1 MRSTYSFARA
11 NLFCLAILFCV
22 ATGAGVASAQDK
34 DWRPVTPE
42 ELQMKAGRVEPDADA
57 EAIFWEVRIDDS
69 SSDDL
74 SRQHYVRVKVLT
86 ERGREKFSKFDI
98 PFLKGNKVKDIAARV
113 IRPDGSIVEI
123 KKEDIFEREIV
134 RASGVK
140 VRAKSFAIPNIEPGV
155 IVEYRYKEIIS
166 DAGAVGSRIQ
176 FQRDIPVENLTYYYR
191 PYGGREPQTQSY
203 NFSGVRFVKDK
214 GGYYVAT
221 RTDVPAV
228 RDEPRM
234 PPDDQVRAW
243 MLLTGARPTVTDESA
258 FSISYVIKDPSS
270 PQKYWAAVSAEKSII
285 ASFMNKPNKD
295 VKKAAE
301 EITAGAQTQDEKL
314 RKLYEFCQREIA
326 NTTFDTKLTDD
337 DRRKLPETKN
347 IGDVLKRKSGSARFI
362 DMLFGA
368 MANSLGME
376 ARIGVLGNRNEM
388 FFDPKMT
395 NEDFV
400 HVGVIGVK
408 VGDNWKYFDPGMK
421 FLPYG
426 MLVWYEEDTYVMLV
440 GPSNFIWDQT
450 PYTGYDKTQVKRNGK
465 FELHEDG
472 TLEGTVTMEYG
483 GQMAVSYREDNYDDA
498 PAKREEDF
506 RTEIKARLS
515 NAEISNVSIENVD
528 DPTKPLIK
536 RYTVKM
542 ADYAQKTGKR
552 LFLQPGFFEYGVP
565 PLFSAATRKYDIF
578 FQYPW
583 SENDTIEIKFPA
595 SFDLDNADAPSKI
608 TDPQSIGLLD
618 VSMKVDHSKNILY
631 YNREFHFGGGDFTLF
646 KAKDYTLLKNMFD
659 TFQKADS
666 HTITLKQK

>member
-1 MRSTYSFARA
+1 MRSNSSLAGAIYFCAAFFVCSF
-11 NLFCLAILFCV
+11 I
-22 ATGAGVASAQDK
+22 TASAVFAQDK
-34 DWRPVTPE
+34 DWRPVTPD
-42 ELQMKAGRVEPDADA
+42 ELQMKTGKVEPDADA

-98 PFLKGNKVKDIAARV
+98 PFRKGDKIKDLAARV

-123 KKEDIFEREIV
+123 KKDDIFEREIV

-155 IVEYRYKEIIS
+155 IVEYRYKEVIR
-166 DAGAVGSRIQ
+166 DAGAVGSRLQ

-191 PYGGREPQTQSY
+191 PYNGKDPQTQSY
-203 NFSGVRFVKDK
+203 NFSGVKFVKDN

-221 RTDVPAV
+221 RTDVPAL
-228 RDEPRM
+228 REEPRM

-243 MLLTGARPTVTDESA
+243 MLLTGAHRDFTDVSA
-258 FSISYVIKDPSS
+258 FSYSYVVKDPSN
-270 PQKYWAAVSAEKSII
+270 PQKYWAAVATEKGFI
-285 ASFMNKPNKD
+285 AAFMNKPNKD

-301 EITAGAQTQDEKL
+301 EITAGAQTPDEKL
-314 RKLYEFCQREIA
+314 RKLYEFCQKEIA

-337 DRRKLPETKN
+337 DRKKLPETKN
-347 IGDVLKRKSGSARFI
+347 IGDVLKRKSGSAQFI

-368 MANSLGME
+368 MANSIGLE
-376 ARIGVLGNRNEM
+376 ARIGILGNRSEM

-400 HVGVIGVK
+400 HLGVIGVK
-408 VGDNWKYFDPGMK
+408 VGDRYQYFNPGMK

-426 MLVWYEEDTYVMLV
+426 MLVWYEEDTFVMLV
-440 GPSNFIWDQT
+440 GEKNFIWDQT
-450 PYTGYDKTQVKRNGK
+450 PYTGYDKTQVKRDGK
-465 FELHEDG
+465 FELREDG
-472 TLEGTVTMEYG
+472 SLEGSVTMEYG
-483 GQMAVSYREDNYDDA
+483 GQMAVSYREDNYDET

-506 RTEIKARLS
+506 RAEIKARLS

-552 LFLQPGFFEYGVP
+552 LFLQPGFFEYGEP
-565 PLFSAATRKYDIF
+565 PIFSATTRKYNIF
-578 FQYPW
+578 FHYPW
-583 SENDTIEIKFPA
+583 SENDSVTIKFPA
-595 SFDLDNADAPSKI
+595 SFELDNADAPSKI
-608 TDPQSIGLLD
+608 TDAQNIGLLD
-618 VSMKVDHSKNILY
+618 IRIRIDRSQNMLLY
-631 YNREFHFGGGDFTLF
+631 DRDFHFGGGNFTLF
-646 KAKDYTLLKNMFD
+646 MAKDYTLLKNMFD
-659 TFQKADS
+659 TFQKSDS